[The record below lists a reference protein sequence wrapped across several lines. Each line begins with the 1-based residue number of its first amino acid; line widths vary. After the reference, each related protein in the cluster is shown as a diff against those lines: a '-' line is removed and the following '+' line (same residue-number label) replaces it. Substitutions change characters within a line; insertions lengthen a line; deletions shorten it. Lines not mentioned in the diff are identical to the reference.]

1 MKKLIDL
8 IHPFR
13 LGNTRFERYYA
24 AILGDGVGYP
34 TADEARKDLRRLD
47 LTTAYTRWT
56 F

>member
-13 LGNTRFERYYA
+13 PGNNRFERYYA

-47 LTTAYTRWT
+47 LMTAYTRWT